1 MSQAAICNR
10 IESVPSPPHL
20 FPSPFPLVSILPL
33 PPPLPFST
41 PQAMFSVQTLSYLN
55 QFSISP
61 SLFLAEPRA
70 QSLRCDESVV
80 FDPAKR
86 LQLKEVFPDVSQ
98 LLASSLLP
106 GDMSL
111 KTLMRSMITTFIV
124 FCRLRETMPT
134 YPTAYEYRYDDSFH
148 KARV

>member
-10 IESVPSPPHL
+10 IESVTLHSPPL
-20 FPSPFPLVSILPL
+20 SLPL
-33 PPPLPFST
+33 PFGFNPSPSSPSPLST

-70 QSLRCDESVV
+70 RSPRCDESVV

-106 GDMSL
+106 SDMSL

-134 YPTAYEYRYDDSFH
+134 YPIAYAYRYDDSFH